1 MRIHAPAS
9 VSGAQFSNTTT
20 FAKFAICEILFVYLA
35 IHLQIESSNIP
46 VLCSFLPS
54 GVIFYRIH
62 PSEFNDLELCD
73 LIGI

>member
-1 MRIHAPAS
+1 MRIHPPAY

-35 IHLQIESSNIP
+35 IHLQIESSHVP

-54 GVIFYRIH
+54 GVIFYSN
-62 PSEFNDLELCD
+62 PPQ
-73 LIGI
+73 